1 MIFVYVMKFFGE
13 NLVCLVLVFDK
24 VWSVYVGL
32 LVLKGEL
39 IRFFILVKFFLKQNE
54 WLKYYLLILRNC
66 LISMVFGKQI
76 FDLYVDNMNFGF
88 LFF

>member
-1 MIFVYVMKFFGE
+1 MCNYDFDYVMKFFGE

-39 IRFFILVKFFLKQNE
+39 IRFFILVKFFLK
-54 WLKYYLLILRNC
+54 
-66 LISMVFGKQI
+66 
-76 FDLYVDNMNFGF
+76 
-88 LFF
+88 